1 MSPLFI
7 TVALVAGL
15 LMIRAGTALNMLTAR
30 VSHRRCPCCGRARAG
45 RVCTYCAHRLT
56 AR

>member
-45 RVCTYCAHRLT
+45 RVCTYCAHR
-56 AR
+56 